1 MVEYCY
7 LVVNRES
14 SLELLWVLVSNGI
27 HILNRKRGAKELLRD
42 PQPFFY
48 RSASIIMFLGMN

>member
-42 PQPFFY
+42 PQPFFIG
-48 RSASIIMFLGMN
+48 RLVLLCFLA